1 MSEKHSKFPDPKW
14 DELLSTERLRPSKV
28 KDRSKYD
35 ARTAF
40 ENDYDRVIF
49 SSAFRRLKNKAQVFS
64 LEGHDFV
71 RTRLTHS
78 IEVSTIGRAMGD
90 GVAKHLALDARDVG
104 SIVATACLLHDI
116 GNPPYGH
123 SGERAIGSWFQ
134 EAVPKHLEIVNP
146 EEIGDLT
153 AFEGNAQALR
163 IATRTQWSGLE
174 YGLNL
179 TSATLS
185 ALVKYPCSSV
195 ESNKNGPK
203 ALSKFGYFK
212 DDKASFDELRR
223 LTGLIGHMRHPLTFL
238 MEAADDI
245 AYATGDLEDVL
256 KKGLVDYE
264 TIRGILEHEGD
275 ERSKDLVKT
284 YLDRTFNELA
294 IVSDKRERQQI
305 ALQRFCQMAVRL
317 MTKSAIECFI
327 QNSSAIV
334 GGEFDAEIVQ
344 KMKLSGLCKALK
356 AVMYEAVYSHL
367 EIAHREQASA
377 KVIHG
382 LLDAIMSEFKRA
394 PEGTLANKV
403 YVPAPRNSRDA
414 SDTSKD
420 YQIALRMTDYVS
432 GMTDAFAL
440 AEYQR
445 INAMRATL

>member
-1 MSEKHSKFPDPKW
+1 MSDKHSKFPDPKW
-14 DELLSTERLRPSKV
+14 NEFLSTVRLRPSKV
-28 KDRSKYD
+28 KGRSEFD

-49 SSAFRRLKNKAQVFS
+49 SSSFRRLKNKAQVFS

-104 SIVATACLLHDI
+104 SLVATVCLLHDI
-116 GNPPYGH
+116 GNPPFGH
-123 SGERAIGSWFQ
+123 SGERAIGSWF
-134 EAVPKHLEIVNP
+134 EGAVPKHLRIEDK
-146 EEIGDLT
+146 EEIGDLI

-179 TSATLS
+179 TAATLS

-195 ESNKNGPK
+195 QSKSDGPK

-223 LTGLIGHMRHPLTFL
+223 LTGLKGHMRHPLTFL

-264 TIRGILEHEGD
+264 TIRGILEQEAD
-275 ERSKDLVKT
+275 ECSSELVKL
-284 YLDRTFNELA
+284 YLDRTYDELA
-294 IVSDKRERQQI
+294 IVCDKRERQQI

-327 QNSSAIV
+327 ENSKAIV

-344 KMKLSGLCKALK
+344 KMGLASLCKALK

-382 LLDAIMSEFKRA
+382 LLDAIIAELKRA
-394 PEGTLANKV
+394 PEGTLAKKV
-403 YVPAPRNSRDA
+403 YVSAPRNFRDA
-414 SDTSKD
+414 SDTSAD

-440 AEYQR
+440 SEYQR
-445 INAMRATL
+445 INAMGVTL